1 MRATTNAGFFVLV
14 LAAGAIACGGR
25 TLLDDPSD
33 ELPLGNHESD
43 AGPTPGSENDASGGQ
58 GGSSSGSG
66 TGSSSGS
73 GSGSSSGSS
82 SGGSGTVACGAVT
95 CKSATQDCCATM
107 TGAMSGA
114 ASCVAKGACMGVVAM
129 CTSAASCSGG
139 EVCCG
144 SLGGAGGAPTTGTGA
159 GGAGGIG
166 GFNISVKCEKTC
178 GTGGFQLCDGDAECG
193 KGVTCQS
200 TPFGAKLC
208 GGLGSFGGLT
218 GGATG
223 GFPGATGH

>member
-1 MRATTNAGFFVLV
+1 MRATTSTGLFVLV

-43 AGPTPGSENDASGGQ
+43 AGPTPGSENDASAGK

-66 TGSSSGS
+66 SGSSSGS

-82 SGGSGTVACGAVT
+82 SGGSGTVVCGAVT
-95 CKSATQDCCATM
+95 CKSATQDCCTTM
-107 TGAMSGA
+107 TGATSGA
-114 ASCVAKGACMGVVAM
+114 SSCVAKGACTNGVVAM
-129 CTSAASCSGG
+129 CTSAASCTGG
-139 EVCCG
+139 EVCCA
-144 SLGGAGGAPTTGTGA
+144 SLGGGTTTGGGGTGTGSLLA
-159 GGAGGIG
+159 GL
-166 GFNISVKCEKTC
+166 SVACEKTC
-178 GTGGFQLCDGDAECG
+178 GTGGFQLCAADTECG

-208 GGLGSFGGLT
+208 GGLGSLGGLT
-218 GGATG
+218 GGL
-223 GFPGATGH
+223 PGAAGH